1 MIWIICLAEVDW
13 VTSDNDGCTH
23 FERIF
28 RNRFRIVSTKIYI
41 GIGDGYFRLSQRN
54 VNGGTLK
61 CQHGISG
68 IAVFVYARTC
78 IGVYSVPTE
87 EAGTRCHGK
96 SDHQLVPT
104 IGNITVSSG
113 YSSDIVFGKVK
124 TANAYLTVSG
134 YAVGIISAADT
145 SRCAHCICIFRPYI
159 GIAVLTGAGIGLKRN
174 VFSRCAFR

>member
-61 CQHGISG
+61 YQHGISG

-96 SDHQLVPT
+96 SDHQLVAAVS
-104 IGNITVSSG
+104 NCTVIG
-113 YSSDIVFGKVK
+113 YSSYIVFGKVK
-124 TANAYLTVSG
+124 AGNTHLIAIYGSP
-134 YAVGIISAADT
+134 
-145 SRCAHCICIFRPYI
+145 CAHCIIVFRPSTI
-159 GIAVLTGAGIGLKRN
+159 GTIIGTIVFPGLKRYA
-174 VFSRCAFR
+174 VSRCAFR